1 MLLPPADPP
10 ESPSLTATGAASRI
24 RMADPEDPN
33 AGNAASA
40 APATLTSSWNESVNL
55 LVLLEGSLLP
65 SAPVTPTTHRAAD
78 SAGKAMLYVANAVQH
93 SEPMQ
98 SPLQCAVLPAL
109 HAALSMH
116 SAFGTP
122 TERFPTTVNTVC
134 SALTERRKPLKG
146 LRPLQHVSALHAPDP
161 EEQRG
166 WVGRRTSSTC
176 SSSMRQRT

>member
-1 MLLPPADPP
+1 
-10 ESPSLTATGAASRI
+10 
-24 RMADPEDPN
+24 MADPEDPN

-40 APATLTSSWNESVNL
+40 APETLTSSWNESVNL
-55 LVLLEGSLLP
+55 LVLLEASLLPSLLP

-122 TERFPTTVNTVC
+122 TERFPSTGNTVR

-161 EEQRG
+161 DEQRG

-176 SSSMRQRT
+176 SSSMRQHT